1 MDKLI
6 VEAEKFTTSLLNE
19 KLDTSF
25 LYHNLTHTQRVVEKA
40 KELAEQSG
48 LNDSEKNILIL
59 ATWLHDTGY
68 TKNIK
73 SLNRLIQM
81 AILNFQKPDKIV
93 LQKTTEFEAQFEFR
107 PLEPGFGLTIGN
119 ALRRVLLSSLEGYAI
134 VGIKVE
140 GAEHEFATLKGIT
153 EDVTEIILN
162 LKQVRF
168 KKIVDNDVA
177 SEKITLSIKN
187 KTEFTAGMIGEATH
201 AFEVMNPELLI
212 CVMDSTAKL
221 DIEITISKGRGYV
234 PAEDNK
240 VKDSVFGL
248 IPIDSIHTPIK
259 NVKYHIEN
267 TRVEQRT
274 DFEKLIMDVNTDGT
288 IHPEEA
294 VKQASRILIQ
304 HLMIITDE
312 NITFDNKEEKKEDMV
327 DEQTLQLRKILKTP
341 LEDLDLSVRAFNC
354 LKAAKINSLSE
365 LVQYEQEDLMKFRN
379 FGQKSL
385 SEIEQVLIERGLGF
399 GMDLSKL
406 GLDKEDY

>member
-1 MDKLI
+1 
-6 VEAEKFTTSLLNE
+6 
-19 KLDTSF
+19 
-25 LYHNLTHTQRVVEKA
+25 
-40 KELAEQSG
+40 
-48 LNDSEKNILIL
+48 
-59 ATWLHDTGY
+59 
-68 TKNIK
+68 
-73 SLNRLIQM
+73 M

-93 LQKTTEFEAQFEFR
+93 LQKANDFEAQFEFR

-168 KKIVDNDVA
+168 NKNLEGDV
-177 SEKITLSIKN
+177 SHEKVTLSLKN
-187 KTEFTAGMIGEATH
+187 QTEFTAGMIGEATQS
-201 AFEVMNPELLI
+201 FTVMNPELLI
-212 CVMDSTAKL
+212 CTMDNSSKL
-221 DIEITISKGRGYV
+221 DIEITIAKGRGYV

-240 VKDSVFGL
+240 VKDSVFGY

-259 NVKYHIEN
+259 NVKYTIEN

-274 DFEKLIMDVNTDGT
+274 DFEKLVMEVNTDGT

-312 NITFDNKEEKKEDMV
+312 NITFDNKEEKKEDLV

-385 SEIEQVLIERGLGF
+385 SEIEQVLNERGLSF

>member
-1 MDKLI
+1 
-6 VEAEKFTTSLLNE
+6 
-19 KLDTSF
+19 
-25 LYHNLTHTQRVVEKA
+25 
-40 KELAEQSG
+40 
-48 LNDSEKNILIL
+48 
-59 ATWLHDTGY
+59 
-68 TKNIK
+68 
-73 SLNRLIQM
+73 M

-93 LQKTTEFEAQFEFR
+93 LQKATEFEAQFEFR
-107 PLEPGFGLTIGN
+107 PLEPGYGVTIGN

-134 VGIKVE
+134 IGIRIE
-140 GAEHEFATLKGIT
+140 GVDHEFATIKGIT
-153 EDVTEIILN
+153 EDVLEIILN

-168 KKIVDNDVA
+168 KKKVDHEVP

-187 KTEFTAGMIGEATH
+187 KSEFTAGMIGEATQS
-201 AFEVMNPELLI
+201 FDVMNPDLLI
-212 CVMDSTAKL
+212 CTLDNSAKL
-221 DIEITISKGRGYV
+221 DIELTISKGRGYV

-240 VKDSVFGL
+240 VKDAPFGY
-248 IPIDSIHTPIK
+248 IPTDSIFTPIK
-259 NVKYHIEN
+259 NVKYAIEN

-274 DFEKLIMDVNTDGT
+274 DYEKLIMDVSTDGT

-312 NITFDNKEEKKEDMV
+312 NITFDNKEDKKEDVV
-327 DEQTLQLRKILKTP
+327 DEQMLQLRKILKTP

-385 SEIEQVLIERGLGF
+385 AEIEQVLAERGLHF

-406 GLDKEDY
+406 GLDKEEL